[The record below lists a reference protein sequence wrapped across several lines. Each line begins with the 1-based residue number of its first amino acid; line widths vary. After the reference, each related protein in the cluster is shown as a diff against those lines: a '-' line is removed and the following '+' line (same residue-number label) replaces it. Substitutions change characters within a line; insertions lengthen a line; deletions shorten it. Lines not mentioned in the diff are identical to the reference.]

1 MWAKMFPEG
10 DDGQTMQ
17 YKRADRVAD
26 LLQRT
31 VAEILL
37 RRVRDPRLGKLTV
50 TSVEVSADLRYAKIY
65 YCFVGSEK
73 ERPQVAQALEKAR
86 PFIRR
91 EIGRRVELRYVPDIQ
106 FFFDASF
113 DYGEKIERL
122 LHRIHEES

>member
-1 MWAKMFPEG
+1 ME
-10 DDGQTMQ
+10 

-50 TSVEVSADLRYAKIY
+50 TGVEVSADLRYAKIF
-65 YCFVGSEK
+65 YCFVGTPE
-73 ERPQVAQALEKAR
+73 ERPQVAKALEKAR
-86 PFIRR
+86 AFIRR
-91 EIGRRVELRYVPDIQ
+91 EIGQRVELRYVPDIQ
-106 FFFDASF
+106 FFYDTSF

>member
-1 MWAKMFPEG
+1 MFLEG

-50 TSVEVSADLRYAKIY
+50 TGVDVSADLRYAKIY
-65 YCFVGSEK
+65 YCFVGSEE

-86 PFIRR
+86 AFIRR

>member
-1 MWAKMFPEG
+1 
-10 DDGQTMQ
+10 MQ

-50 TSVEVSADLRYAKIY
+50 TGVDVSADLRYAKIY
-65 YCFVGSEK
+65 YCFVGSEE
-73 ERPQVAQALEKAR
+73 ERSQVAHALEKAR
-86 PFIRR
+86 AFIRR
-91 EIGRRVELRYVPDIQ
+91 EIGQRVELRYVPDIQ
-106 FFFDASF
+106 FFFDTSF